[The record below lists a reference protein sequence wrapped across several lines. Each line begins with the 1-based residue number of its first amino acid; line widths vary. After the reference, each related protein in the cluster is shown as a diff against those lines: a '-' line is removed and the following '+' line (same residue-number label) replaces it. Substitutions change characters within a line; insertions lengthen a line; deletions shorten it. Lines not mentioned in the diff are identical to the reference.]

1 MTPPIF
7 DVTNFF
13 SSYFGNSIATNQLSQ
28 FFFLYFGNA
37 IATNQ
42 LSHFFP
48 LHFGNGTNQLPH
60 FFPLH
65 FGNAITTIFF
75 FLSFSA
81 TWLPQFIFS
90 PLPFLQLTWLPQLVS
105 LWALHL
111 VLALRTLH
119 THLGSSFR

>member
-1 MTPPIF
+1 MSQIFFPPISAILLPQINYH
-7 DVTNFF
+7 NFF
-13 SSYFGNSIATNQLSQ
+13 FSISAMSLLQINCH
-28 FFFLYFGNA
+28 
-37 IATNQ
+37 I
-42 LSHFFP
+42 FFP

-65 FGNAITTIFF
+65 FGNAITTIFFF

-105 LWALHL
+105 LWVLHL

-119 THLGSSFR
+119 THLGSSFG